1 MKVPSGKIVFSKHA
15 ERRIGERV
23 SKVFRI
29 DQASLVRLVESGIPQ
44 AVSVAK
50 GGRNTRI
57 IAVPV
62 LDKIVYL
69 VVTWRMGGMFVITC
83 LTPEMVDEH
92 IDQQH
97 EFSTSKSG
105 RSKHMLPGRRRERR
119 SGRRSNR
126 IKWDPG
132 HNPGSGH

>member
-1 MKVPSGKIVFSKHA
+1 MFSKHA
-15 ERRIGERV
+15 ERRIWERV

-69 VVTWRMGGMFVITC
+69 VVTLRMGGMFVITC

-92 IDQQH
+92 RDTIHDL
-97 EFSTSKSG
+97 TASKSG

-119 SGRRSNR
+119 TGRRANR
-126 IKWDPG
+126 IKWNPG
-132 HNPGSGH
+132 HDHGKD